1 MPVSETSLE
10 TTLTLASAHA
20 LVLLDDGVV
29 GDPMEKTTLDAL
41 DWKLSTGDKIAP
53 NSEPKEEAGSRSKH
67 KASVTV
73 KRRFQFS
80 SQLKR
85 MSTISNV
92 QLEGGGP
99 KGNKVLV
106 SVKGAPET
114 LKKMYKDV
122 PSEYEKTYKWF
133 AQRGSRV
140 LALGYKWADSMS
152 PKEVYTHT
160 HAPFPLPLFA
170 HVVFFSCR
178 SRPSLATT
186 LNRV

>member
-1 MPVSETSLE
+1 LVVEGVAGVDSKDSKHLVPVTETSIE

-41 DWKLSTGDKIAP
+41 NWKLSTGDKIAP
-53 NSEPKEEAGSRSKH
+53 APDADSS
-67 KASVTV
+67 ASPSSSPTVTV

-92 QLEGGGP
+92 QLEG
-99 KGNKVLV
+99 KNKVLI

-122 PSEYEKTYKWF
+122 PEDYEKTYKWF

-140 LALGYKWADSMS
+140 LALGYKWADNMS
-152 PKEVYTHT
+152 AKEVKLHY
-160 HAPFPLPLFA
+160 LPP
-170 HVVFFSCR
+170 CYN
-178 SRPSLATT
+178 SLSID
-186 LNRV
+186 